1 MKKVKILTITLA
13 IILITAIAFG
23 GIYVQKQNRMENV
36 VEDYKYGMDLT
47 GTRTVRLE
55 LDTGTTTVIKDAEG
69 KEVTDTEDLTEEQMA
84 EKGYTEE
91 EVPNNSDDVKN
102 EESYKKSKEI
112 LEKRLQK
119 MGVNNYTVKLDTQN
133 GDIVVEIPEN
143 DATDTIVGQL
153 VTVGKFAIQDS
164 ETGEVLMDTN
174 DIKLANVISGA
185 DNTSTTATARTRIYL
200 NIEFTRDG
208 AKKLEDISNRYLK
221 PEETENN
228 EETTEG
234 TDAATSENAETTET
248 SEEATEKKVTI
259 KIDDTEVMTT
269 SFEEPMRTGK
279 MQLSMGGASSD
290 QKTLQGY
297 AAQASSIAVV
307 LDTGNL
313 PVKYQAAENEYVLSD
328 VTNQELDIIVYAIL
342 AVVVLALIVLI
353 VRYKKLGALATI
365 SYIGLISALL
375 ILIRYANVVI
385 SIEGIFAVAIVLVLN
400 YIFVNKLLSKLKE
413 EKLTKTTVN
422 KGIAET
428 YKEFFIRIIPV
439 CILAIVFCFI
449 NWSPIGSFGMVMF
462 WGIALI
468 AIYNS
473 IITNILLKIE
483 ADK

>member
-36 VEDYKYGMDLT
+36 VEDYKYAMDLK

-55 LDTGTTTVIKDAEG
+55 LDTGTSTLIKDAEG
-69 KEVTDTEDLTEEQMA
+69 KEVKDTENLTEEQMA
-84 EKGYTEE
+84 EKGYTKE
-91 EVPNNSDDVKN
+91 EVPNNSEDVKN
-102 EESYKKSKEI
+102 EENYKKAKEI

-119 MGVNNYTVKLDTQN
+119 MGVNNYTIKLDTQA
-133 GDIVVEIPEN
+133 GDIVVEISEN

-153 VTVGKFAIQDS
+153 VTVGKFTIQDS
-164 ETGEVLMDTN
+164 ETGEVLMDNN
-174 DIKLANVISGA
+174 DIKLASAISGA
-185 DNTSTTATARTRIYL
+185 DNTSTSAVAKTRIYL
-200 NIEFTRDG
+200 NIEFTKDG

-221 PEETENN
+221 TEETKED
-228 EETTEG
+228 T
-234 TDAATSENAETTET
+234 ENAENTETTET
-248 SEEATEKKVTI
+248 DENGEEKTEKKVTI
-259 KIDDTEVMTT
+259 KIDDTEIMTT
-269 SFEEPMRTGK
+269 NFEEPMRTGK

>member
-36 VEDYKYGMDLT
+36 VEDYKYAMDLE

-55 LDTGTTTVIKDAEG
+55 VDTGTTTVVKDSEG
-69 KEVTDTEDLTEEQMA
+69 KEVKDTENLTEEQMT
-84 EKGYTEE
+84 EKGYTKE
-91 EVPNNSDDVKN
+91 EVPNNSEDVKN
-102 EESYKKSKEI
+102 EENYKKAKEI

-119 MGVNNYTVKLDTQN
+119 MGVNNYTIKLDTQA
-133 GDIVVEIPEN
+133 GDIVVEIPE
-143 DATDTIVGQL
+143 DDSTDTVVSQL
-153 VTVGKFAIQDS
+153 VTVGKFTIQDS
-164 ETGEVLMDTN
+164 ETGEVLMDNN
-174 DIKLANVISGA
+174 DIKLASAISGA
-185 DNTSTTATARTRIYL
+185 DNTSTSAVAKTRIYL
-200 NIEFTRDG
+200 NIEFTKDG

-221 PEETENN
+221 PVETENK
-228 EETTEG
+228 EEA
-234 TDAATSENAETTET
+234 TDEAATTETTET
-248 SEEATEKKVTI
+248 DENGEEKTEKKVTI
-259 KIDDTEVMTT
+259 KIDDTEIMTT
-269 SFEEPMRTGK
+269 NFEEPMRTGK

-313 PVKYQAAENEYVLSD
+313 PVKYQATENSYVLSD
-328 VTNQELDIIVYAIL
+328 VTNQELSIVVYALL
-342 AVVVLALIVLI
+342 AVVVVALIVLI

-365 SYIGLISALL
+365 SYIGLISVFL

-385 SIEGIFAVAIVLVLN
+385 SIEGIFAIAIVLVLN

-413 EKLTKTTVN
+413 EKLTKTAAN

-449 NWSPIGSFGMVMF
+449 NWSPISSFGMVMF
-462 WGIALI
+462 WGITLI
-468 AIYNS
+468 AIYNA

>member
-36 VEDYKYGMDLT
+36 VEDYKYAMDLK

-55 LDTGTTTVIKDAEG
+55 LDTGTTTLVKDEEG
-69 KEVTDTEDLTEEQMA
+69 KEVKDTENLTEEQMT
-84 EKGYTEE
+84 EKGYTKE

-102 EESYKKSKEI
+102 EENYKKAKEI

-119 MGVNNYTVKLDTQN
+119 MGVNNYTIKLDTQA
-133 GDIVVEIPEN
+133 GDIVIEIPEN
-143 DATDTIVGQL
+143 EATDTIVGQL
-153 VTVGKFAIQDS
+153 VTVGKFTIQDS
-164 ETGEVLMDTN
+164 ETGEVLMDNN

-185 DNTSTTATARTRIYL
+185 DNTSTATAAKTRIYL
-200 NIEFTRDG
+200 NIEFTKSG

-221 PEETENN
+221 PEETENT
-228 EETTEG
+228 EETTDE
-234 TDAATSENAETTET
+234 AANTETTET
-248 SEEATEKKVTI
+248 NENGEEKTEKKVTI
-259 KIDDTEVMTT
+259 KIDDTEIMST

-297 AAQASSIAVV
+297 ASQASSIAVV

-313 PVKYQAAENEYVLSD
+313 PVKYQAAANEYVVSD
-328 VTNQELDIIVYAIL
+328 VTTQELDIVIYALL
-342 AVVVLALIVLI
+342 AVVVIAVIVLI

-365 SYIGLISALL
+365 SYIGLISVFL

-385 SIEGIFAVAIVLVLN
+385 SIEGIFAIALVLVLN
-400 YIFVNKLLSKLKE
+400 YIFVNKLLSKIKE
-413 EKLTKTTVN
+413 EKLTKTTIN

-439 CILAIVFCFI
+439 CILAVVFCFI
-449 NWSPIGSFGMVMF
+449 NWSPISSFGMVMF

>member
-36 VEDYKYGMDLT
+36 VEDYKYAMDLE

-55 LDTGTTTVIKDAEG
+55 VDTGTTTVVKDSEG
-69 KEVTDTEDLTEEQMA
+69 KEVKDTENLTEEQMT
-84 EKGYTEE
+84 EKGYTKE
-91 EVPNNSDDVKN
+91 EVPNNSEDVKN
-102 EESYKKSKEI
+102 EENYKKAKEI

-119 MGVNNYTVKLDTQN
+119 MGVNNYTIKLDTQA
-133 GDIVVEIPEN
+133 GDIVVEIPE
-143 DATDTIVGQL
+143 DDSTDTVVSQL
-153 VTVGKFAIQDS
+153 VTVGKFTIQDS
-164 ETGEVLMDTN
+164 ETGEVLMDNN
-174 DIKLANVISGA
+174 DIKLASAISGA
-185 DNTSTTATARTRIYL
+185 DNTSTSAVAKTRIYL
-200 NIEFTRDG
+200 NIEFTKDG

-221 PEETENN
+221 IEETKED
-228 EETTEG
+228 T
-234 TDAATSENAETTET
+234 ENAENTETTET
-248 SEEATEKKVTI
+248 DENGEEKTEKKVTI
-259 KIDDTEVMTT
+259 KIDDTEIMTT
-269 SFEEPMRTGK
+269 NFEEPMRTGK

-313 PVKYQAAENEYVLSD
+313 PVKYQATENSYVLSD
-328 VTNQELDIIVYAIL
+328 VTNQELSIVVYALL
-342 AVVVLALIVLI
+342 AVVVVALIVLI

-365 SYIGLISALL
+365 SYIGLISVFL

-385 SIEGIFAVAIVLVLN
+385 SIEGIFAIAIVLVLN

-413 EKLTKTTVN
+413 EKLTKTTAN

-449 NWSPIGSFGMVMF
+449 NWSPISSFGMVMF
-462 WGIALI
+462 WGITLI
-468 AIYNS
+468 AIYNA

>member
-36 VEDYKYGMDLT
+36 VEDYKYAMDLK

-55 LDTGTTTVIKDAEG
+55 LDTGTTTVVKDAEG
-69 KEVTDTEDLTEEQMA
+69 KEVTDTENLTEEQMT
-84 EKGYTEE
+84 EKGYIKE

-102 EESYKKSKEI
+102 EENYKKAKEI
-112 LEKRLQK
+112 LEKRLKK
-119 MGVNNYTVKLDTQN
+119 MGVNNYTIKLDTQA
-133 GDIVVEIPEN
+133 GDIVIEIPEN
-143 DATDTIVGQL
+143 EATDTIVGQL
-153 VTVGKFAIQDS
+153 VTVGKFTIQDS
-164 ETGEVLMDTN
+164 ETGEVLMDNN

-185 DNTSTTATARTRIYL
+185 DNTSTTTTAKTRIYL
-200 NIEFTRDG
+200 NIEFTKDG

-221 PEETENN
+221 PEETENK
-228 EETTEG
+228 EETT
-234 TDAATSENAETTET
+234 DDSAATTETTET
-248 SEEATEKKVTI
+248 DENGEEKTEKKVTV
-259 KIDDTEVMTT
+259 KIDDTEIMTT

-297 AAQASSIAVV
+297 ATQASSIAVV

-313 PVKYQAAENEYVLSD
+313 PVKYQAAANEYVLSD
-328 VTNQELDIIVYAIL
+328 ITTQELDIVVYALL
-342 AVVVLALIVLI
+342 AVVVVALIVLI

-365 SYIGLISALL
+365 SYIGLISVFL

-385 SIEGIFAVAIVLVLN
+385 SIEGIFAIAITLVLN

-449 NWSPIGSFGMVMF
+449 NWSPISSFGMVMF
-462 WGIALI
+462 WGITLI